1 MKKKLSAA
9 LLFLLCGILLFGSV
23 ASFAVEPY
31 QTYTY
36 SIDGEALYSPAAY
49 KPWRQLNYKDLGLTS
64 NFQDVTDIFVGPDNR
79 IYIADA
85 GASTIYVLSA
95 YYKLEFAINTF
106 HNGTNEKDALD
117 GCQGVFV
124 NEENIYVADT
134 KNARI
139 VVFDTEGNF
148 VRQIKKPTS
157 ALFGTGTEYKP
168 TALAVDQY
176 GRLFVVSPTTYQG
189 IVVMT
194 EDGVFT
200 GFIGAQ
206 KVTYSLFEIIWRN
219 FQDQSTTEQNL
230 PTSYNNITIDSDGFI
245 YVTIQQEDQ
254 AAQQQ
259 SIKDKTPDF
268 SPIKKLN
275 SAGEEIMKRNG
286 FFGTGGE
293 VDVQDKSSDS
303 TIPFGPSQ
311 VMDVAIGPEF
321 TYSIIDVA
329 RNKVFTYDQ
338 NGNLLFAFGDTGIQL
353 GNTAK
358 ICGISYQKYG
368 ELDEDG
374 NAGHKMLLLDSST
387 KLLTVFTCTNYGN
400 YLYSAL
406 RYENDRDYEGAIKA
420 WESVLQQNN
429 NFDAAYIGVGKAYYR
444 EHDYEQAME
453 YFRAAYDT
461 ENYSDAYAE
470 VRKQWIKDYLIWIP
484 IVLIAVVFVFSKV
497 NGYAAKVNKAA
508 ATKGGKR
515 TYLEELLY
523 CFHTQFHPFDGYWDL
538 KHEKRGSVRAATTI
552 LVLTIL
558 AFYYQSIG
566 TGYLLNPQGTY
577 SDIFTQLLSVGVPL
591 ALWVIAN
598 WCLTTLFD
606 GEGSLK
612 DVYIATCYSLAPMP
626 LILVVSTAASN
637 IVTGAEAQIVEFL
650 VVIAYIWAGLLL
662 FFGTMTTHD
671 YSMGKNFLTVIGTI
685 LGMCII
691 MFIGILFSSLVGKM
705 ISFVSNIIV
714 EISYRL

>member
-1 MKKKLSAA
+1 MKKKLSVA
-9 LLFLLCGILLFGSV
+9 LLFLLCGIMLFGSTM
-23 ASFAVEPY
+23 SFAVEPY

-49 KPWRQLNYKDLGLTS
+49 KPWKTVDYMDIGLGG
-64 NFQDVTDIFVGPDNR
+64 NFKEVTDVFVGPDNR
-79 IYIADA
+79 VYIADA
-85 GASTIYVLSA
+85 GADTIYVLSA
-95 YYKLEFAINTF
+95 YYKLEFSINTF
-106 HNGTNEKDALD
+106 HNGISQDALD

-124 NEENIYVADT
+124 NEEYIYVADT
-134 KNARI
+134 DNFRI
-139 VVFDTEGNF
+139 VVFDTEGNY
-148 VRQIKKPTS
+148 VRQIKRPSS
-157 ALFGTGTEYKP
+157 ALFGTGTDYKP
-168 TALAVDQY
+168 TSLAVDQH

-219 FQDQSTTEQNL
+219 FQDASTTEQNI
-230 PTSYNNITIDSDGFI
+230 PTSYNNITIDSEGFI
-245 YVTIQQEDQ
+245 YVTILQENES
-254 AAQQQ
+254 AQQQ
-259 SIKDKTPDF
+259 AIKDKTADY
-268 SPIKKLN
+268 SPVKKLN

-293 VDVQDKSSDS
+293 VDVQDKTTDSS
-303 TIPFGPSQ
+303 IPSGPSQ

-321 TYSIIDVA
+321 TYSIIDAA

-358 ICGISYQKYG
+358 ICGLSYQKYADP
-368 ELDEDG
+368 DENGDVG
-374 NAGHKMLLLDSST
+374 YKLLLLDSST

-406 RYENDRDYEGAIKA
+406 RYENNRDYEGSIEA
-420 WESVLQQNN
+420 WKSVLAHNN

-444 EHDYEQAME
+444 EQDYEQAME

-461 ENYSDAYAE
+461 DNYSDAYAE
-470 VRKQWIKDYLIWIP
+470 VRKEWIATYLPLIP
-484 IVLIAVVFVFSKV
+484 IVLVAIIFIFGKV
-497 NGYAAKVNKAA
+497 NSFAHKVNKAA

-538 KHEKRGSVRAATTI
+538 KHEKRGSVRAALTI
-552 LVLTIL
+552 LGVTIL
-558 AFYYQSIG
+558 AFYYQSVG

-577 SDIFTQLLSVGVPL
+577 STIITQIVSVVVPL
-591 ALWVIAN
+591 ALWVVAN

-606 GEGSLK
+606 GEGSFK
-612 DVYIATCYSLAPMP
+612 DVFIATCYSLAPMP
-626 LILVVSTAASN
+626 LLLVVSTALSN
-637 IVTGAEAQIVEFL
+637 VVTGAEAQIVQFI
-650 VVIAYIWAGLLL
+650 VTIAYIWAGLLL
-662 FFGTMTTHD
+662 FFGTMVTHD

-691 MFIGILFSSLVGKM
+691 MFIAILFSSLVGKM